1 MFFGNDTVVKG
12 TLMTQASK
20 GVVAILIACVVWGI
34 SPIYYKLLA
43 HVPPLE
49 LLAHRTIWSLAFFG
63 TVLAV
68 QNRLHEIVQP
78 IKDRSVLIKLL
89 SASVMIAI
97 NWFFFISAV
106 QLGYVTEAS
115 LGYFVYPLV
124 TVVLGVIFFKERLD
138 TIKKIA
144 VGLASVGVLAFSVG
158 TGAAPWIALILA
170 FSFGT
175 YSAIKKTISFGPV
188 LTVAVEVL
196 LLAPIAVWIVVFP
209 DMVRPEAFQMN
220 LTTLALLIGS
230 GVLTGGPLVAFSY
243 GAPKIDLATVGIMT
257 YINPSLQFLCAVAI
271 FAEPFGLWHMILF
284 PTIWVAL
291 ALYSYAALRA
301 SRKSSTTDAA
311 SGAT

>member
-1 MFFGNDTVVKG
+1 
-12 TLMTQASK
+12 MTQASK

-68 QNRLHEIVQP
+68 QNRLHEIVHP
-78 IKDRSVLIKLL
+78 IKDRSVLLKLL

-209 DMVRPEAFQMN
+209 DMVRPEAFQMD

>member
-138 TIKKIA
+138 KIKKIA

>member
-1 MFFGNDTVVKG
+1 
-12 TLMTQASK
+12 MTQASK

-138 TIKKIA
+138 KIKKIA

>member
-1 MFFGNDTVVKG
+1 
-12 TLMTQASK
+12 MTQASK
-20 GVVAILIACVVWGI
+20 GVMAILIACVVWGI

-138 TIKKIA
+138 KIKKIA